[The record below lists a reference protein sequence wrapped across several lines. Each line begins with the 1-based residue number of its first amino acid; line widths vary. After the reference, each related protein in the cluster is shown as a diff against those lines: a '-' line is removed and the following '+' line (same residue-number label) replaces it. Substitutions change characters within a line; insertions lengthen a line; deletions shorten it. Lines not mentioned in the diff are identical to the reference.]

1 MTMKNYDQTVK
12 INHNPNWRYV
22 VDHTYRIL
30 IIDGSGSGKTNVLLN
45 LIKHQQPDIDKIY
58 LYVQDLLYESINYS
72 LTEEEK
78 QELKH

>member
-1 MTMKNYDQTVK
+1 MKNYDQTVK

-30 IIDGSGSGKTNVLLN
+30 IID
-45 LIKHQQPDIDKIY
+45 
-58 LYVQDLLYESINYS
+58 VQDLLCESINYS